1 VLNTGIVVSMSKSP
15 RVTFKYNRVSA
26 SDWQIEVTTPEP
38 KFGTWGLREMTRL
51 CRRWRPPQGQEMGD
65 LELHQQWARQ
75 LEKLGVENV
84 RICLASNT
92 YIPDIDREYAWEW
105 LSEKDKKQRA
115 GDRRYA
121 RWTLVASLI
130 GAAAAIVAA
139 VASVLA
145 LR

>member
-1 VLNTGIVVSMSKSP
+1 MA
-15 RVTFKYNRVSA
+15 A
-26 SDWQIEVTTPEP
+26 S
-38 KFGTWGLREMTRL
+38 R
-51 CRRWRPPQGQEMGD
+51 QGQEMGD
-65 LELHQQWARQ
+65 LELHPQWSRQ

-92 YIPDIDREYAWEW
+92 YIPDIDRDYAWEW
-105 LSEKDKKQRA
+105 LSEKDKRQRVA
-115 GDRRYA
+115 DRRFA

>member
-1 VLNTGIVVSMSKSP
+1 MA
-15 RVTFKYNRVSA
+15 A
-26 SDWQIEVTTPEP
+26 SR
-38 KFGTWGLREMTRL
+38 K
-51 CRRWRPPQGQEMGD
+51 GQEMGD
-65 LELHQQWARQ
+65 LELHQQWAHQ

>member
-1 VLNTGIVVSMSKSP
+1 MAVSRK
-15 RVTFKYNRVSA
+15 
-26 SDWQIEVTTPEP
+26 
-38 KFGTWGLREMTRL
+38 
-51 CRRWRPPQGQEMGD
+51 GQEMGD

-105 LSEKDKKQRA
+105 LSEKDKRQRA
-115 GDRRYA
+115 VDRRYA
-121 RWTLVASLI
+121 RWTLAASLI